1 MALLNFLKLYKKT
14 ILIILLVVLGIFTTL
29 SHSIYSF
36 NLSFSPI
43 NYHAKNSLSSLQN
56 FPEGLVLLSSR
67 KWSENRFNEHDKDII
82 INWLNK
88 NSITKLSLTILDQ
101 KIIIEKMMDEE
112 FNFTSLLQKIVY
124 IPDIKIQTI
133 SSDFKNNLLRLQN
146 NVFIQ

>member
-1 MALLNFLKLYKKT
+1 MALFNFLKLYKKT

-67 KWSENRFNEHDKDII
+67 KWSENSFNEHDKFII

-133 SSDFKNNLLRLQN
+133 SSDFKNNSIK
-146 NVFIQ
+146 FTIGK

>member
-1 MALLNFLKLYKKT
+1 MIALFNFLKLYKKT

-29 SHSIYSF
+29 RHSIHSF

-43 NYHAKNSLSSLQN
+43 NYHAKKSLSSLQN

-124 IPDIKIQTI
+124 IPDKKIQTI
-133 SSDFKNNLLRLQN
+133 SSDFKNNSIR
-146 NVFIQ
+146 FTIGK

>member
-1 MALLNFLKLYKKT
+1 MIALFNFIKLYKKT

-29 SHSIYSF
+29 RHSIHSF

-124 IPDIKIQTI
+124 IPDKKIQTI
-133 SSDFKNNLLRLQN
+133 SSDFKNNSIR
-146 NVFIQ
+146 FTIGK

>member
-1 MALLNFLKLYKKT
+1 MN
-14 ILIILLVVLGIFTTL
+14 
-29 SHSIYSF
+29 
-36 NLSFSPI
+36 
-43 NYHAKNSLSSLQN
+43 SLQN

-67 KWSENRFNEHDKDII
+67 KWSESRFNENDKDII

-124 IPDIKIQTI
+124 IPDKKIQTI
-133 SSDFKNNLLRLQN
+133 SSDFKNNSIR
-146 NVFIQ
+146 FTIGK

>member
-1 MALLNFLKLYKKT
+1 MIALLNFLKLYKKT

-133 SSDFKNNLLRLQN
+133 SSDFKNNSIK
-146 NVFIQ
+146 FTIGK